1 MTMTVTS
8 ESGSICKKDGDD
20 EMELTQ
26 RLFQPTVPT
35 QGELLETENG
45 TLHVV
50 TKPLSCPSD
59 VSWRT
64 HPIDVFMSRLSQDNV
79 EMKKASKA
87 LRMFYKK
94 QDAHIRDLERLT
106 RFELTLPEGEVMES
120 EDLAKVKY
128 KGVSAIIIKTVFAVN
143 LLLLLG
149 KVAASAMSGS
159 LVIIS
164 SLLDSCVDLVSGGI
178 MWYASRQM
186 RKRRP
191 YSYPQ
196 GRTRLE
202 PVAIIV
208 LAVFMATISL
218 QLIFESIETI
228 VRMAS
233 NEKGPPNVTNSAL
246 TIMATTVGVKVVL
259 WIVCAKFSHSP
270 AVRAVTVDQR
280 NDVLSNTA
288 SLLFSGLASR
298 LAPHLG
304 DKRFEQL
311 KYLDPLGAILI
322 ALYIINIWRK
332 IGTEQTRNLAGH
344 TADPLFIQKIAFI
357 SLNHHAAIE
366 RLDTIRAF
374 HFGCHFLV
382 EVDIVLPMFM
392 PLKEAHDIG
401 EGLQNKLE
409 KVDGVERAFVH
420 LDYEFS
426 HHPETEHKYA

>member
-1 MTMTVTS
+1 MTVTS
-8 ESGSICKKDGDD
+8 ESVCVGKKDGDD

-26 RLFQPTVPT
+26 RLYQPTTLT
-35 QGELLETENG
+35 QDALLTAENG
-45 TLHVV
+45 MIHTG
-50 TKPLSCPSD
+50 TKPVSCPSD
-59 VSWRT
+59 NSWRT
-64 HPIDVFMSRLSQDNV
+64 HPIEVFLSRLSQDNV

-87 LRMFYKK
+87 LRLFYKK
-94 QDAHIRDLERLT
+94 QDAHIRDLEKLSYSET
-106 RFELTLPEGEVMES
+106 TVPEMEVVKNEELTKLKHRRTS
-120 EDLAKVKY
+120 
-128 KGVSAIIIKTVFAVN
+128 SIIIKAVFTVN

-149 KVAASAMSGS
+149 KGAASAISGS

-178 MWYASRQM
+178 MWYTSRQM

-202 PVAIIV
+202 PIAIIV
-208 LAVFMATISL
+208 LAVFMGTISL
-218 QLIFESIETI
+218 QLLIESIETI
-228 VRMAS
+228 VRMVS
-233 NEKGPPNVTNSAL
+233 NEKGPPNVTDL
-246 TIMATTVGVKVVL
+246 TLGLMAATVGVKIVL
-259 WIVCAKFSHSP
+259 WVVCEKFGHSP
-270 AVRAVTVDQR
+270 AIRAVSVDQR
-280 NDVLSNTA
+280 NDVFSNTA

-304 DKRFEQL
+304 EKRFEQL
-311 KYLDPLGAILI
+311 KYLDPIGALLI
-322 ALYIINIWRK
+322 GLYIMNSWRT

-374 HFGCHFLV
+374 HFGSHLLV
-382 EVDIVLPMFM
+382 EVDIVLPMSM

-409 KVDGVERAFVH
+409 NVDGVERAFVH

-426 HHPETEHKYA
+426 HHPESEHKYA